1 MRTIIEDITARTNEA
16 GYTPN
21 YDQPSGPVYRG
32 DEMVWATKERI
43 RKREEVAR
51 EKKNK
56 NAWQLGRIEV
66 EMKESRLET
75 L

>member
-1 MRTIIEDITARTNEA
+1 MRTIIDDIVTRTNEA

-43 RKREEVAR
+43 RKKEESL
-51 EKKNK
+51 EKKSEND
-56 NAWQLGRIEV
+56 R
-66 EMKESRLET
+66 
-75 L
+75 

>member
-1 MRTIIEDITARTNEA
+1 MRTILEEVSTQTYEA

-43 RKREEVAR
+43 RKKEAANEQ
-51 EKKNK
+51 KKEND
-56 NAWQLGRIEV
+56 R
-66 EMKESRLET
+66 
-75 L
+75 

>member
-43 RKREEVAR
+43 RKREEADY
-51 EKKNK
+51 EKK
-56 NAWQLGRIEV
+56 
-66 EMKESRLET
+66 KENDR
-75 L
+75 

>member
-1 MRTIIEDITARTNEA
+1 MRTIIDDIVPRTNEA

-43 RKREEVAR
+43 RKREEADY
-51 EKKNK
+51 EKK
-56 NAWQLGRIEV
+56 
-66 EMKESRLET
+66 KENNR
-75 L
+75 

>member
-1 MRTIIEDITARTNEA
+1 MRTIIEDIVPRTNEA

-43 RKREEVAR
+43 RKKEESL
-51 EKKNK
+51 EKKSEN
-56 NAWQLGRIEV
+56 NR
-66 EMKESRLET
+66 
-75 L
+75 